1 MPDNTH
7 RWTRYLELASL
18 AVGIGLRL
26 GRYLEPRPLWI
37 DEVFIALNV
46 LPRSPL
52 DFLRPLDHNQIS
64 PLGFL
69 VGEWVM
75 TRVAGGGEHA
85 LRFLPL
91 VASVVAL
98 IAFARF
104 VRRTLEPRTALLA
117 TALAAL
123 SPLLI
128 IYAGEVKSYAFD
140 WLFVVLLMNATLSL
154 AERTT
159 PAAFIRWSVT
169 AGLAALMS
177 TAAPFFVAGC
187 AFSLLAVPTIRRS
200 AREWLRLAVAVA
212 PAAILFGAQLL
223 TTYSSDVT
231 RPEMKSFWA
240 SHLLDPRLPDA
251 VVQAAQLSRL
261 FVLEILFGDRN
272 VDVLPPKSMTIIML
286 ISAVGVFALARR
298 SVLLVLMVVAP
309 ATLAVVASLLQ
320 VWPLTARLLLFAAP
334 LVVVAL
340 AAGLAALTRL
350 LPSRSGEVA
359 FAGLSVLLV
368 VACSAGLWREWP
380 ASRWYVDVPD
390 ALRGIR
396 RDVGTNATVYLSTDM
411 VHACQYYLGWHPDR
425 DELGA
430 DTTMTDCALRGTTTL
445 SGNWPLFSYPAG
457 KPPFIRPEW
466 LEQEGSRI
474 LAAAPE
480 KVWLLLGR
488 IVQLNDSLPA
498 WLERQGLRRVG
509 ERQERTF
516 LLIEYSKGAGR
527 VGSDHAA
534 RRPVIR

>member
-1 MPDNTH
+1 MPDNTN

-18 AVGIGLRL
+18 AVGIGLRV

-69 VGEWVM
+69 VGEWLV
-75 TRVAGGGEHA
+75 TRVAGAGEHA

-140 WLFVVLLMNATLSL
+140 WLFVVLLMNVTLTL
-154 AERTT
+154 AESTT
-159 PAAFIRWSVT
+159 PAAWIRWSVT

-177 TAAPFFVAGC
+177 TAAPIFVAGC
-187 AFSLLAVPTIRRS
+187 AFSLLAVPEIRRS

-212 PAAILFGAQLL
+212 PAAILYGVQLL

-231 RPEMKSFWA
+231 GPEMKLFWA
-240 SHLLDPRLPDA
+240 SHMLDPRLPDA

-261 FVLEILFGDRN
+261 FILEVLFGDRN
-272 VDVLPPKSMTIIML
+272 IDVLPPKSMTIIML
-286 ISAVGVFALARR
+286 ISAVGVLALARR

-334 LVVVAL
+334 LVFVAL
-340 AAGLAALTRL
+340 AAGMAALTRL
-350 LPSRSGEVA
+350 LPSRPGEVA

-368 VACSAGLWREWP
+368 VVCSAGLRREWP
-380 ASRWYVDVPD
+380 ASRWFVAVPD
-390 ALRGIR
+390 ALRPVR
-396 RDVGTNATVYLSTDM
+396 RDIGTNATVYFSTDI

-425 DELGA
+425 EELGA
-430 DTTMTDCALRGTTTL
+430 DTTRTDCALLGTTTL
-445 SGNWPLFSYPAG
+445 SGSWPLFSYPAG

-466 LEQEGSRI
+466 LDQEGSRV

-498 WLERQGLRRVG
+498 WLERRGLRRVG

-516 LLIEYSKGAGR
+516 LLIEYSKGPG
-527 VGSDHAA
+527 
-534 RRPVIR
+534 